1 MLGLQGRRPGLEVIL
16 IGKALRKEAP
26 NRAVPVASRA
36 LQGDCFAALSLTTL
50 GAQRFQPPSP
60 SGTNGTLS
68 YILQV
73 RDIPF

>member
-26 NRAVPVASRA
+26 NRAVPVALRT
-36 LQGDCFAALSLTTL
+36 LQGERFAALSLTTL
-50 GAQRFQPPSP
+50 GAQSFQPPSP
-60 SGTNGTLS
+60 SGTDGMLS